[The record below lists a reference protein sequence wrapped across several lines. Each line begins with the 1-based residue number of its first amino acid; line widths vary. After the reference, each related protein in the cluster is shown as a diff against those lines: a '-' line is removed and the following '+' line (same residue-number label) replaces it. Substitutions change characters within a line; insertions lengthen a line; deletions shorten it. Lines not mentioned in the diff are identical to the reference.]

1 MDHFSTPRTGTT
13 EVVIRD
19 GRLDW
24 AARPDAAEPLRGPAL
39 PAVGRIEALRN
50 IVVLVTV
57 LLYLMLN
64 WGFMQL
70 RIPPV
75 AGGGLPIGEIVL
87 LLSLLT
93 INHTG
98 VLGRL
103 SLTVAMVP
111 LAMWW
116 TFGVGRA
123 LFDFGV
129 HGTWALRDAAHVL
142 ESLFLLVGFV
152 FAGDP
157 RSLERFFDWLPKL
170 LVIAVLYGLMYPIRD
185 EIWQLSPTI
194 TSGTGFVVPIFGSME
209 TSAYLM
215 IMAAVYLIL
224 VHGSKLLAN
233 VGAVMLIGYVVAIF
247 QARTLYLTL
256 IAVFCFL
263 VFYRRSSLANIGVVV
278 FLSGFLLGL
287 ISLIGLQFEG
297 RLGATF
303 DFNFLVAH
311 FMAIFGVC
319 DSSLEGVCAAAEGVG
334 QRLEWWND
342 IADKMLTDPFK
353 LLLGLG
359 YGVTLTDFYGA
370 SGAAVR
376 EPHNSYIT
384 VIARTGIIG
393 GICWF
398 LIMVSLI
405 RRWHHTFKRCLA
417 LGWREGQ
424 NRLMVLMAMFICIW
438 VLGIGEDAFEKP
450 YNIIPFYF
458 FWGIVLRFSLL
469 LERGQVGPEAARV
482 QAEACQP

>member
-1 MDHFSTPRTGTT
+1 MDRLSTPRTGTT
-13 EVVIRD
+13 EIVIHD
-19 GRLDW
+19 GRLQW
-24 AARPDAAEPLRGPAL
+24 AAPSGGVAPLAGPAL
-39 PAVGRIEALRN
+39 AAVGRVEALRN
-50 IVVLVTV
+50 IVVLLTV
-57 LLYLMLN
+57 VLYLLFN

-75 AGGGLPIGEIVL
+75 AGGGLPFGDIVL
-87 LLSLLT
+87 LMALAT
-93 INHTG
+93 INYTG

-103 SLTVAMVP
+103 SLTVAILP
-111 LAMWW
+111 LAIWW

-129 HGTWALRDAAHVL
+129 HGAWALRDAAHVV

-152 FAGDP
+152 FAGDR

-170 LVIAVLYGLMYPIRD
+170 LVISVLYGLMYPIRV
-185 EIWQLSPTI
+185 EIWQLSPQI
-194 TSGTGFVVPIFGSME
+194 TSGTGYVVPIFGSMAT
-209 TSAYLM
+209 TSYLM
-215 IMAAVYLIL
+215 IAAAVYLML
-224 VHGSKLLAN
+224 FHGNKLLAN
-233 VGAVMLIGYVVAIF
+233 AGAVLIIGYTVAIF

-256 IAVFCFL
+256 IAIFAFMIL
-263 VFYRRSSLANIGVVV
+263 YRRSSVGNIGVVAL
-278 FLSGFLLGL
+278 LSGFLLGL
-287 ISLIGLQFEG
+287 ISLIGLQFQG
-297 RLGATF
+297 RLGASF
-303 DFNFLVAH
+303 DVNFLIAH

-319 DSSLEGVCAAAEGVG
+319 DTSLEGVCSAAEGVG
-334 QRLEWWND
+334 QRLEWWNS
-342 IADKMLTDPFK
+342 IAERMLADPFN

-359 YGVTLTDFYGA
+359 YGVTLTDFYGS

-393 GICWF
+393 AVCWV
-398 LIMVSLI
+398 LIMISLV
-405 RRWHHTFKRCLA
+405 RRWHDTFKRCLA

-424 NRLMVLMAMFICIW
+424 NRLMVLMVLFICVW

-469 LERGQVGPEAARV
+469 LERGEIGPAAERVEAEPYR
-482 QAEACQP
+482 P